1 MQDKVRNT
9 QNSCLKI
16 LNPVI
21 CVSKFLGVS
30 PLWIHKNEGR
40 ETISVSSSF
49 TVLYS
54 YVLLVSSVI
63 LQALALNE
71 VNRVEVGLAFR
82 NWYLSMR
89 IIPTS
94 LLNYR

>member
-1 MQDKVRNT
+1 MEDKARNT
-9 QNSCLKI
+9 QNSYLKI

-40 ETISVSSSF
+40 EMISVSSSF

-54 YVLLVSSVI
+54 YVSLVSSVI
-63 LQALALNE
+63 LQALAVKELIS
-71 VNRVEVGLAFR
+71 RTVGLAFIS
-82 NWYLSMR
+82 WFLSVR
-89 IIPTS
+89 IILTS